1 MNQEAK
7 KTFNGWSNYQTW
19 AVNLWI
25 TNTQS
30 SYFHWRNR
38 TKEILGEPATQDD
51 VRLALAT
58 LADEIREAIE
68 EECAIPNANLA
79 SDLMNAAL
87 AEVDWHEIAQA
98 LMDDADFTTI
108 LPLEKC

>member
-7 KTFNGWSNYQTW
+7 KTFNGWSNHQTW

-25 TNTQS
+25 TNAQS
-30 SYFHWRNR
+30 SYFHWRTR
-38 TKEILGEPATQDD
+38 TKELLGEPVTQDD
-51 VRLALAT
+51 VRLALAS

-68 EECAIPNANLA
+68 EECAIPKANLA

-98 LMDDADFTTI
+98 FLDDADGTI